1 MSQKNDQSNQG
12 DALLANIINDFKKYG
27 YYDLSNTTIGIDTA
41 IGTSLGTVKKGQVV
55 SVDGNMNVSIPYE
68 TAQDYD
74 AISLAIKHILIEP
87 LFFNDFYVA
96 VYDENNNLLLDK
108 KYFTKSLL
116 SAKITAYEI
125 SKEDFCKDFPIYIC
139 TKNPIDHTINY
150 QKIVLKYKNEDTPE
164 TND

>member
-1 MSQKNDQSNQG
+1 MNSSKKATEIIAQM
-12 DALLANIINDFKKYG
+12 LA
-27 YYDLSNTTIGIDTA
+27 DLKAGEYNTGVTGTTSDGIH
-41 IGTSLGTVKKGQVV
+41 SV

-68 TAQDYD
+68 TAQNYD
-74 AISLAIKHILIEP
+74 AISLSIKHILIEP

-139 TKNPIDHTINY
+139 TKNPIDNTINY
-150 QKIVLKYKNEDTPE
+150 EKIVLKYKNEDTPE
-164 TND
+164 TTD